1 MSQTDKPTAAF
12 IISLAGGTLVLVGG
26 LVSLLWIY
34 YPSWMW
40 WRGMMMPGMMWWMPS
55 LWLALPVLGITSG
68 VIIIVGALAIIS
80 NPAQSQIWGA
90 LILVFS
96 VIGLF
101 GLGGFIAGSLLGIVG
116 GILALTWKTQPKE
129 V

>member
-1 MSQTDKPTAAF
+1 
-12 IISLAGGTLVLVGG
+12 
-26 LVSLLWIY
+26 
-34 YPSWMW
+34 
-40 WRGMMMPGMMWWMPS
+40 MMMPGMMWWMPS